1 MDCPECG
8 KDTVAVAVPTDLTEY
23 LPDDRPAVAVCTR
36 CLHVSPAEDADDR
49 PDFTA
54 VSDAVPRD
62 SEAATALV
70 LVLALLDSPALYRT
84 ELGTLIERIER
95 AGVDPLLV
103 LDRLAADPAIEPH
116 LDLDRRRRQLEQ
128 LLS

>member
-8 KDTVAVAVPTDLTEY
+8 AEAVGVAVPADLAGY

-36 CLHVSPAEDADDR
+36 CLHVAPADDAPET
-49 PDFTA
+49 PDFGA
-54 VSDAVPRD
+54 ISDALPRD
-62 SEAATALV
+62 QESATALV
-70 LVLALLDSPALYRT
+70 LALAVLDSPALYRT
-84 ELGTLIERIER
+84 ELEAFVETVER

-103 LDRLAADPAIEPH
+103 LDRLAADPDLDPH

-128 LLS
+128 LLR